1 MHKGNGEKD
10 VSTSRPHAP
19 SPQKKRGRFTN
30 ISKFKQYAA
39 LLFLILALLILTS
52 WQAFL
57 YVKTMSTASLRAGSK
72 PLSVN
77 SSQVNEDKTVSV
89 RPTSPAIHYQRPN
102 FEAGII
108 FPRWSSDGYG
118 TNWQQQLLTIQE
130 QTGARWIE
138 MTIFFSQ
145 ATPSSTQVRTNVSTP
160 TLQSLTAG
168 IRAAHAL
175 GYHVFI
181 APLLGVDTPAEQ
193 WAGTIRF
200 STYQKEAQWFD
211 SYWETWE
218 PYAMA
223 AAEAGADQLAIGT
236 ELVWLQ
242 QYAPAG
248 LWNTLITRMRS
259 VFPGVLTYN
268 MNWTSL
274 NQPAPSW
281 MSNTQLAMIGVSEYQ
296 PLANDRIRVD
306 PRNIFGLWKTR
317 IKSALDA
324 FSLQLRKSMILSEV
338 GYRNSADTLYNPWL
352 PYSTLSQPDPAE
364 QAAACN
370 AALANVIPDPHIVG
384 IFFWGWD
391 GVDSFKLVGQ
401 PAVGVI
407 NHWYTS
413 LQS

>member
-1 MHKGNGEKD
+1 MNKGNGEKD
-10 VSTSRPHAP
+10 VSTSRPLAP
-19 SPQKKRGRFTN
+19 SPQKKRDRFTN
-30 ISKFKQYAA
+30 ISKFKQYA

-52 WQAFL
+52 WQAFM
-57 YVKTMSTASLRAGSK
+57 YVKTMSTASLRAGRK
-72 PLSVN
+72 RLSVN

-89 RPTSPAIHYQRPN
+89 RPTPPAIHYQRTN

-118 TNWQQQLLTIQE
+118 TNWQQQLPTIQK

-145 ATPSSTQVRTNVSTP
+145 ATSRWTQVRTNVSTP

-181 APLLGVDTPAEQ
+181 APLLGVNTPSEQ
-193 WAGTIRF
+193 CAGTIRF

-242 QYAPAG
+242 QYAPPG

-259 VFPGVLTYN
+259 VFP
-268 MNWTSL
+268 
-274 NQPAPSW
+274 
-281 MSNTQLAMIGVSEYQ
+281 
-296 PLANDRIRVD
+296 
-306 PRNIFGLWKTR
+306 
-317 IKSALDA
+317 
-324 FSLQLRKSMILSEV
+324 
-338 GYRNSADTLYNPWL
+338 
-352 PYSTLSQPDPAE
+352 
-364 QAAACN
+364 
-370 AALANVIPDPHIVG
+370 
-384 IFFWGWD
+384 
-391 GVDSFKLVGQ
+391 
-401 PAVGVI
+401 
-407 NHWYTS
+407 
-413 LQS
+413 